1 MKVKTRTAMTR
12 AKYWR
17 SFIVAVAGVLFFFF
31 YLEVVWIGEF
41 SKKN

>member
-1 MKVKTRTAMTR
+1 MKVKTRTATTR

-17 SFIVAVAGVLFFFF
+17 SFIVAVAGVLFFF